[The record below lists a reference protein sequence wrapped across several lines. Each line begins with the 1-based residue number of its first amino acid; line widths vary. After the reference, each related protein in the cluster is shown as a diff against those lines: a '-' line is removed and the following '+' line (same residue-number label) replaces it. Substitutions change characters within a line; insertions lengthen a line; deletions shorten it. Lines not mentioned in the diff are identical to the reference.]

1 MFILVT
7 AKWQSFVE
15 SAKHDNDW
23 FPPTSAGLLLK
34 EMVLFLN
41 LHYLFIDCNLMFCLL
56 LLITLNQLL
65 LYVHLSTHKSGN
77 EYCMFLFKMDPN
89 GKMLSAMPFSSY
101 GFLAADG
108 WQIHMLDYILK
119 VADRDT
125 SEGQK
130 EVRVA
135 RILLYKVFYDQTE
148 NGILPF
154 IFRLIK
160 TFDVQKQPR
169 RHAPLPLSNPLDAY
183 TIKSVNEKFGLGNT
197 DL

>member
-1 MFILVT
+1 M
-7 AKWQSFVE
+7 
-15 SAKHDNDW
+15 
-23 FPPTSAGLLLK
+23 
-34 EMVLFLN
+34 
-41 LHYLFIDCNLMFCLL
+41 
-56 LLITLNQLL
+56 
-65 LYVHLSTHKSGN
+65 YVHLSTHKSGN
-77 EYCMFLFKMDPN
+77 KYCTFLFKIDPN
-89 GKMLSAMPFSSY
+89 GKILSAIPFSSH

-160 TFDVQKQPR
+160 NFDVQKQPR
-169 RHAPLPLSNPLDAY
+169 RHALYPSLTLLLYIQLNCSMRTLGLEIWFCDVV
-183 TIKSVNEKFGLGNT
+183 VNRILWSSGLHS
-197 DL
+197 